1 MFTTKRNLLFHWVKV
16 RRGRT
21 HSSIVTYY
29 QYYRDVLSVRT
40 RTYFISSILK
50 ISVLYPQILY
60 RL

>member
-21 HSSIVTYY
+21 HSSIVTYS
-29 QYYRDVLSVRT
+29 QYNRDVLSVRT
-40 RTYFISSILK
+40 RTYFIS
-50 ISVLYPQILY
+50 VLYPQILY